1 MSSRSRHLTF
11 RLGALRRAALGRRAP
26 NEIAIE
32 LTLGS
37 LLLAAAAAVRY
48 VLFLRPEARELL
60 VAQIAA
66 GLVGSSVV
74 LTILPL
80 VPLFPRFSASARPE
94 WPITAFQRIALDL
107 ACALGGLWALGFAL
121 VSAALIPWDGSVPPA
136 AAVAA
141 VLVALA
147 GTAGL
152 LLLVQLLLELS
163 RASRASRFAAALAL
177 GGLFLG
183 LGVSGAGGWPARL
196 LVPADL
202 LASVASGR
210 PWGLS
215 LALSLALAAAPLAIG
230 PRLHWRWLEA
240 RLSEPSAPRRSGG
253 VFRWALGT
261 RLLGV
266 RSSASRGLA
275 AQSLVYLARSGRF
288 RFFGLYVLCGAVFLA
303 SKLPSA
309 WSPESRTAAVVLWGA
324 AGSGAFYFNLFAFEG
339 DALALLL
346 ASPLSGR
353 EILRAKQS
361 ALFAG
366 SAVYVAVAAAVAVV
380 RFRWPLSGLA
390 AALGLA
396 ASFLLLNALIGGALS
411 VLYPRPVDLRE
422 SLKGFL
428 PPESASLALVAFAA
442 TMALT
447 LGTFLSAQWL
457 AAASGLSWL
466 RLAPPCTL
474 LVATVALY
482 RFWLARLGSFLDGR
496 REALALSSKDAPA

>member
-1 MSSRSRHLTF
+1 MSPRSRQLFF

-26 NEIAIE
+26 NEAAVE

-37 LLLAAAAAVRY
+37 LLLAAAAFVRY
-48 VLFLRPEARELL
+48 VLVLRPEARDLI
-60 VAQIAA
+60 VTQIAT

-74 LTILPL
+74 LTVLPL
-80 VPLFPRFSASARPE
+80 VPLFPRFSTGARPE
-94 WPITAFQRIALDL
+94 WPISAFQRTALDI

-121 VSAALIPWDGSVPPA
+121 VSAALLPWDGGVPPA
-136 AAVAA
+136 TAVVV

-147 GTAGL
+147 GTAGM

-163 RASRASRFAAALAL
+163 RASRASRLAAALAL
-177 GGLFLG
+177 AGLFLG
-183 LGVSGAGGWPARL
+183 LGVAGAGGWPARL

-202 LASVASGR
+202 LARAASGR

-215 LALSLALAAAPLAIG
+215 LALSAALAAAPLVVG

-240 RLSEPSAPRRSGG
+240 RVADPSAPRRSGG
-253 VFRWALGT
+253 VFRWTLGT
-261 RLLGV
+261 HLLRGH
-266 RSSASRGLA
+266 SPASRGLA
-275 AQSLVYLARSGRF
+275 AQALVYLARSGRF
-288 RFFGLYVLCGAVFLA
+288 RFFGLYVLCGGVFLA
-303 SKLPSA
+303 SKLPTA

-339 DALALLL
+339 DAFALLL

-353 EILRAKQS
+353 EILRAKQA

-366 SAVYVAVAAAVAVV
+366 SALYVSGTAAVAVV
-380 RFRWPLSGLA
+380 RLRGGLSGLA
-390 AALGLA
+390 PALGLA
-396 ASFLLLNALIGGALS
+396 ASFLLLNALVGGALS
-411 VLYPRPVDLRE
+411 ILYPRPVDLRE

-447 LGTFLSAQWL
+447 LGTFLLAEWL

-466 RLAPPCTL
+466 RLAPPGTL
-474 LVATVALY
+474 LVAAVALY
-482 RFWLARLGSFLDGR
+482 RFWLTRLGSLLDAR
-496 REALALSSKDAPA
+496 REALALSPKDAPA